1 MSTDRAK
8 AKQVDQVGTLTETKS
23 AAEITSAAE
32 TEISDE
38 TLEAVAGG
46 ESLDSYNVKPLDQLN
61 VMPTGL
67 ARTS

>member
-8 AKQVDQVGTLTETKS
+8 DKQAHQAETLADVASSNGGTS
-23 AAEITSAAE
+23 SIGIPFFVE

-46 ESLDSYNVKPLDQLN
+46 GVANPPLRQPTVDQ
-61 VMPTGL
+61 G
-67 ARTS
+67 